1 MMNKKLNSW
10 NPADQLPTANGVYEV
25 RESLD
30 WPFAVYAKFVNGVW
44 HEQKN
49 SIEDAENSS
58 KNTHHL
64 HEWRQVVQN

>member
-1 MMNKKLNSW
+1 MMNKKPNSW
-10 NPADQLPTANGVYEV
+10 NTADQRPTTNGVYEV

-49 SIEDAENSS
+49 SVEDAEKSS
-58 KNTHHL
+58 KDTHHL
-64 HEWRQVVQN
+64 HEWRKVDQ

>member
-1 MMNKKLNSW
+1 MIMNKKVHSW
-10 NPADQLPTANGVYEV
+10 IPADQVPSKNGVYEV

-30 WPFAVYAKFVNGVW
+30 WPFAVYAKFVNGTW

-49 SIEDAENSS
+49 SIEDAEKSS

-64 HEWRQVVQN
+64 HEWREVDQ